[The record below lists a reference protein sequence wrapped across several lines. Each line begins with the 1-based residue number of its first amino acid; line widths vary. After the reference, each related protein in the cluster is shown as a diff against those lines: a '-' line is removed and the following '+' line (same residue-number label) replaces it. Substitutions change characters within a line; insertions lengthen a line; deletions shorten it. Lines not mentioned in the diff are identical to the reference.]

1 MRKFWPH
8 TCGIVAVSLVSLAIV
23 GPIAVVGVKQVDV
36 FVVVT
41 GQELWK
47 DQTGQT
53 DHSKTFFSVACD
65 L

>member
-1 MRKFWPH
+1 MGKFWLR

-23 GPIAVVGVKQVDV
+23 SPVAVVGVKQIDV

-47 DQTGQT
+47 DQTGQM
-53 DHSKTFFSVACD
+53 DHSKTFFSMAFG

>member
-1 MRKFWPH
+1 MRPYAKVHKVKSQLQWVRFWLH

-23 GPIAVVGVKQVDV
+23 GPIAVVGVKQIDV

-47 DQTGQT
+47 DQTG
-53 DHSKTFFSVACD
+53 
-65 L
+65 